1 MPDFK
6 TEVRLRLARLNLE
19 PARESAIVEE
29 MAQHLE
35 QRFDELLAQGASP
48 AAARQAVL
56 KELSE
61 GSRLEKD
68 LLQVEKQVRFEPAP
82 PPPPSLR
89 GGLTRLNKDFR
100 YALRGLRLNP
110 AFTAI
115 AILSLALGIGANTSI
130 FQLLDAVT
138 LRSLPVKNP
147 DELVLIKMPNAK
159 GRTGSARGSA
169 PYFSNAI
176 WEQVRDQQQA
186 FSGMAA
192 WNSTG
197 FNMANRGRARGA
209 RGLYVN
215 GDFFPALGVRPLLG
229 RVFSAADDHR
239 GCGLPGAVISYGYW
253 QKEFGGKDSAV
264 GSKLMVEGHPVEVIG
279 VTPPGFYGVEVGR
292 SYDVAIPLCSEV
304 LIAGESSILER
315 RDGWWLGVIGRLK
328 PGWTAAKATAQ
339 LEAISP
345 AIFHATLPENYRPD
359 QAKQFLE
366 WKMAAEP
373 AGTGIS
379 GLRRAYADPLWI
391 LLAIAGT
398 VLLIACANLANL
410 MFARANAREREI
422 AVRLALGASR
432 MRLLQ
437 QLLMESLL
445 LSAIGAVAGILL
457 AQGLTRVLVS
467 FLSTQFGSVTLDLG
481 LDWRVLGFTAA
492 IAVMTCLF
500 FGLMPAIKSTAVPP
514 IVAMKAG
521 SRGVTAGRERFGLRR
536 ILVVAQVAMSMVLL
550 VGAFLFVRSFQNL
563 VHLNA
568 GFQQTG
574 ILVTDLDF
582 TQLNVPATERNSF
595 KQNLVDRLQT
605 LPGVVAAAAVEIVPI
620 SGNAWNEDV
629 HFDSSG
635 QDVHEIVNFNRVS
648 PGFFRTMDTAL
659 IKGRDFT
666 AENTLTSPAVAIV
679 NESFVRKVLKD
690 AEPLGK
696 IFRVEEGAGK
706 PESPYQII
714 GVVQDTKYNDMRDDF
729 GPIAYLAR
737 SQDKKPDTGLS
748 VVVRSE
754 LALDALTGS
763 VEHEVTQINPAIGIQ
778 FSVFKTQIR
787 DTMQRER
794 LMASLSGFFGLLA
807 GILATVGLYGVISY
821 MVARRRNEIGIRM
834 ALGADRGRV
843 LALIMREA
851 AVLVLLGL
859 LLGAGLSLVSTRT
872 AAALLYGLK
881 PHDPV
886 TLALAAVSLA
896 AVAATA
902 SYLPA
907 FRAARIHPTEALREE

>member
-1 MPDFK
+1 MPDFQAEIRSRV
-6 TEVRLRLARLNLE
+6 TRLSLE
-19 PARESAIVEE
+19 LTREAAIVEE
-29 MAQHLE
+29 MSQHLE
-35 QRFDELLAQGASP
+35 QRFDELVAQGHAVVD
-48 AAARQAVL
+48 ARAMVL
-56 KELSE
+56 NELSE
-61 GSRLEKD
+61 GTQLERD
-68 LLQVEKQVRFEPAP
+68 LLRVERQVRFEPAP
-82 PPPPSLR
+82 PETFSLSAVI
-89 GGLTRLNKDFR
+89 TRLNKDLR
-100 YALRGLRLNP
+100 YALRSLRLNP
-110 AFTAI
+110 GFSTI
-115 AILSLALGIGANTSI
+115 AVLSLALGIGANTAI

-147 DELVLIKMPNAK
+147 GELMLIKVPVAQ
-159 GRTGSARGSA
+159 GRTGSAHGSA

-176 WEQVRDQQQA
+176 WEQIRDQQQA
-186 FSGMAA
+186 FSGLAA

-197 FNMANRGRARGA
+197 FNMADRGRARGA

-215 GDFFPALGVRPLLG
+215 GDFFNALGIRPVLG
-229 RVFSAADDHR
+229 RVFSTNDDHR
-239 GCGLPGAVISYGYW
+239 GCGLPGAVISHGYW
-253 QKEFGGKDSAV
+253 QKEFGGKESAV

-292 SYDVAIPLCSEV
+292 SYDVAVPICSEV
-304 LIAGESSILER
+304 LINGEYSILER
-315 RDGWWLGVIGRLK
+315 HDGWWLAIIGRLK
-328 PGWTAAKATAQ
+328 PGWSAAKATAQ

-345 AIFHATLPENYRPD
+345 AIFQATLPANYRPD
-359 QAKQFLE
+359 QAKQFLG

-373 AGTGIS
+373 AGTGLS
-379 GLRRAYADPLWI
+379 RLRRAYQYPLWI

-432 MRLLQ
+432 LRLLQ

-445 LSAIGAVAGILL
+445 LSAIGAVAGVLL
-457 AQGLTRVLVS
+457 AQALTRVLVS

-481 LDWRVLGFTAA
+481 LDWRVLGFTG
-492 IAVMTCLF
+492 AVAVVTCLF
-500 FGLMPAIKSTAVPP
+500 FGLMPAIKSTAIPP

-521 SRGVTAGRERFGLRR
+521 SRGITGGRERFGLRR

-563 VHLNA
+563 AHLNA

-582 TQLNVPATERNSF
+582 TQLSVPMTERNAF
-595 KQNLVDRLQT
+595 KQNLVDRLQA
-605 LPGVVAAAAVEIVPI
+605 LPGVTAAAAVEVVPI

-629 HFDSSG
+629 HFDNSG
-635 QDVHEIVNFNRVS
+635 QDVHEIVNFNRVT
-648 PGFFRTMDTAL
+648 PGFFRAMNTAF
-659 IKGRDFT
+659 IQGRDFGR
-666 AENTLTSPAVAIV
+666 ENTPTSSAVAIV

-690 AEPLGK
+690 AEPLGR

-714 GVVQDTKYNDMRDDF
+714 GVVKNTKYNDMRDDF

-737 SQDKKPDTGLS
+737 SQDKKPDTGVS
-748 VVVRSE
+748 VIVRSD
-754 LALDALTGS
+754 LALEALTGS

-778 FSVFKTQIR
+778 FSVLKTQIR

-807 GILATVGLYGVISY
+807 GILATIGLYGVISY
-821 MVARRRNEIGIRM
+821 MVVRRRNEIGIRM

-851 AVLVLLGL
+851 ATLLTIGLVI
-859 LLGAGLSLVSTRT
+859 GAGLSLASTR
-872 AAALLYGLK
+872 AAASLLFGLK
-881 PHDPV
+881 PLDPL
-886 TLALAAVSLA
+886 TMILAGVSLA
-896 AVAATA
+896 AVAAAA
-902 SYLPA
+902 SYFPA